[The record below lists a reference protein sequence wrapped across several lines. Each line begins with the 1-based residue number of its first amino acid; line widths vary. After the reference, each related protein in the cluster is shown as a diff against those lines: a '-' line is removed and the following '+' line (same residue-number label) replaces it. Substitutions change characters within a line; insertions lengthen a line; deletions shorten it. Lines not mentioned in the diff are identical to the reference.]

1 MCMWMCGWVGVQAL
15 VFRLPKVT
23 YSYLKYLWT
32 AGNRRQAYERLN
44 TFTTTLSKREVR
56 PNPYTLTPYTHRE
69 EDRQTDRQTEVSV
82 PPPGRTCMADRSGG
96 LCRGIR
102 RLRLSCWRGA
112 TSSSASGRPPSTTT
126 YA

>member
-1 MCMWMCGWVGVQAL
+1 MCICVCGWAGVQAL

-56 PNPYTLTPYTHRE
+56 PNPYTIYTQRE
-69 EDRQTDRQTEVSV
+69 RQTDRQT
-82 PPPGRTCMADRSGG
+82 DRGKCTAAWAYMHG
-96 LCRGIR
+96 
-102 RLRLSCWRGA
+102 
-112 TSSSASGRPPSTTT
+112 
-126 YA
+126 